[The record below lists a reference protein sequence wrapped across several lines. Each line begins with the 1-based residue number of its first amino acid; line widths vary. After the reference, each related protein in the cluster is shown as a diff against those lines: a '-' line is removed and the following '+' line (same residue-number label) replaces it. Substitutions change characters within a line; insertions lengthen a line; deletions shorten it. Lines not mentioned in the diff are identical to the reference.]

1 MPLPADAAE
10 QILVAAPVGRD
21 GELTAR
27 ILVGAGFSATRFT
40 GAAALA
46 DAIRGPAGLVV
57 VAEEVLDPEGL
68 PLVSAALAAQPAWSD
83 LPVLVFLP
91 TSGGTR
97 RESEVVARL
106 RSLGNV
112 SLLERPTR
120 IATLIS
126 AVQAGIRSRR
136 RQYLVRDLLLQLE
149 DGVRQRDRFLAML
162 GHELRN
168 PLGAITMAAE
178 VMAVRAQERGD
189 APDRQ
194 LEAVRRQARLL
205 ARLVDDLL
213 EVARVTTGKVQLAL
227 RRLDVREA
235 ITHALEAM
243 ASVADRHGVQLFA
256 EVAAGPLFVTVDP
269 HRLEQILYNLLHNA
283 IKFTPAGGRVTVSA
297 HASGDRVSVLVRDT
311 GAGIEPEML
320 PRVFDL
326 FGQAPATLD
335 RSEGGLGIGL
345 TLVRSLV
352 QLHGGTVD
360 VRSEGPGR
368 GSEFEVTLPAAA
380 ADAAADAAASER
392 AATPHLLRGRRLHVA
407 EDHADNRAGL
417 VELLRSAGCEVSAS
431 ENGLDALGAILSHAP
446 EAALLDIGLPGL
458 DGYEVAARARA
469 ALGNRIVLVAIT
481 GYGQPD
487 DRARAL
493 AAGFDAHLTKPVD
506 FGRLQRLLGEL
517 LPAIPAAS

>member
-1 MPLPADAAE
+1 MPPPADEAE
-10 QILVAAPVGRD
+10 QVLVAAPLGRD

-27 ILVGAGFSATRFT
+27 VLVQAGFRATCLT

-46 DAIRGPAGLVV
+46 AALRGPAGLAV
-57 VAEEVLDPEGL
+57 VAEEVLDKEGL
-68 PLVSAALAAQPAWSD
+68 HVVAAALAAQPAWSD

-91 TSGGTR
+91 TSGGPR
-97 RESEVVARL
+97 VESEVVARL

-112 SLLERPTR
+112 SLLERPIR
-120 IATLIS
+120 MATLIS
-126 AVQAGIRSRR
+126 AVQASLRSRR

-149 DGVRQRDRFLAML
+149 EGMRQRDRFLAML

-178 VMAVRAQERGD
+178 VMTARAEEKGD
-189 APDRQ
+189 PPDRQ

-235 ITHALEAM
+235 IAHALEAM

-256 EVAAGPLFVTVDP
+256 EVAPGPIFVTVDP

-297 HASGDRVSVLVRDT
+297 HASGDCVSVLVRDT

-326 FGQAPATLD
+326 FGQAPGTLD

-345 TLVRSLV
+345 TLVRSLIE
-352 QLHGGTVD
+352 LHGGTVD
-360 VRSEGPGR
+360 VRSEGLGH

-380 ADAAADAAASER
+380 ADSAADAAASDR
-392 AATPHLLRGRRLHVA
+392 MANPHLLRGRRVHVA
-407 EDHADNRAGL
+407 EDHDDNRAGL
-417 VELLRSAGCEVSAS
+417 VELLRRAGCEVAAS
-431 ENGLDALGAILSHAP
+431 ETGLDALEAIVSQAP

-469 ALGNRIVLVAIT
+469 ALGKRIVLVAIT

-493 AAGFDAHLTKPVD
+493 AAGFDAHLTKPID

-517 LPAIPAAS
+517 LPAVPAAS